1 MSLPRRKPAGGLH
14 TARGGGTWDRAT
26 ARGWSAGS
34 EPSRVHPQE
43 SHASSVPGAGP
54 GRRDQHV
61 PPRYPGVCSR
71 SKCADAHGGGT
82 FGSRGC
88 SRWDP
93 TFLGIPAAPRRR
105 PQTLRFLQVAKRLE
119 AGGSWSGAG
128 RLGRTAPC
136 PGRAPLQR
144 CGAAPLRRGRLQGCS
159 TPYLLSEPHVE
170 KRVGR
175 RTRAHVLPQ
184 LRKVRIWC

>member
-14 TARGGGTWDRAT
+14 RARGGGTRDGAT

-43 SHASSVPGAGP
+43 SPASSVPGAGP
-54 GRRDQHV
+54 GQRDKHV
-61 PPRYPGVCSR
+61 PPCYPGVCSR
-71 SKCADAHGGGT
+71 SKCAGAHGGGT

-88 SRWDP
+88 SCWDP
-93 TFLGIPAAPRRR
+93 TFLGTPAAPRRR
-105 PQTLRFLQVAKRLE
+105 PQTLRFLKVAKRLE
-119 AGGSWSGAG
+119 AGGLRSGAG
-128 RLGRTAPC
+128 RLGRTAPG
-136 PGRAPLQR
+136 PGRALLQR

-159 TPYLLSEPHVE
+159 TPYLLSETHVE
-170 KRVGR
+170 KGVEK
-175 RTRAHVLPQ
+175 RTRAQVLPQ